1 MLKLPSSPITDFL
14 ILLLY
19 ILPDLRAV
27 DTLIARNRK
36 ISKSTSAM
44 QYKVKG
50 NTLLAE
56 KKSDSEQILLRF
68 DEYRSIPP
76 PKLIVFLLWQINK
89 LAIVDANIVTHEIE
103 FNIQELV
110 QCGMYKSVTSAKTA
124 LQHLNRITDIYFR
137 GTVKCEE
144 SKTVNE
150 WQRPIQSVDI
160 TKRKVTVNLNPDF
173 PWEMLTRYYMQL
185 PEEAFSLSRR
195 AFLMMYYCCY
205 LARQNTSEI
214 KHHGSFSI
222 LLRTVQYRLN
232 LPDEGKTTQPK
243 KLIKNPIADIV
254 NEINSLSCGIKLK
267 LFADADASSDSFLD
281 NGKINVY
288 FDRNIQS
295 DLPDMK
301 QMKRRTKKK

>member
-1 MLKLPSSPITDFL
+1 
-14 ILLLY
+14 
-19 ILPDLRAV
+19 
-27 DTLIARNRK
+27 
-36 ISKSTSAM
+36 M

-50 NTLLAE
+50 STLLAE
-56 KKSDSEQILLRF
+56 KKSDSERILLRF

-124 LQHLNRITDIYFR
+124 LQQLNKITDIYFR

-144 SKTVNE
+144 SKTANE

-205 LARQNTSEI
+205 LARQKTSEI
-214 KHHGSFSI
+214 KHHGFYSI
-222 LLRTVQYRLN
+222 SLRTIQYRLN
-232 LPDEGKTTQPK
+232 LPDEGQTNHPKAEIKQP
-243 KLIKNPIADIV
+243 IKDIIDEL
-254 NEINSLSCGIKLK
+254 NALNCGIRLK
-267 LFADADASSDSFLD
+267 LFADENSGIDSFL
-281 NGKINVY
+281 NSGKVNVY
-288 FDRNIQS
+288 FDENS
-295 DLPDMK
+295 KASLPDKKLM
-301 QMKRRTKKK
+301 QKRARKK